1 MTNAFKIKHIVYVIP
16 IFFVFAILFSII
28 GYQDLVYAQSSNNT
42 LSTYQN
48 STYGITIKYPTAWSY
63 DENGGIDD
71 TDVDIVTFFSPNPNN
86 NATLDV
92 HQDKLDNAS
101 NDIGSYLRF
110 TTSSYKGELKNFNV
124 IE

>member
-48 STYGITIKYPTAWSY
+48 STYGITIKYPTVWSY

-71 TDVDIVTFFSPNPNN
+71 TDVDIVTFFSPNPN
-86 NATLDV
+86 
-92 HQDKLDNAS
+92 
-101 NDIGSYLRF
+101 
-110 TTSSYKGELKNFNV
+110 
-124 IE
+124 